1 MAVLTINSYSGF
13 DMTRGLFPA
22 GRLLD
27 VLEARSYEHSIAY
40 DNESGDYA
48 EEDLF
53 GFGFTYNAFDELV
66 GGIVTDQDHYVEGLP
81 VFSLSDADISVATWL
96 DYVDAGDAVGELA
109 YVFRGDDE
117 ILGNQWDDRLVGMGG
132 WDDIWGGGGDDDIYG
147 GAGDDYLRGEGGDD
161 LIEGGD
167 GHDDLHGNTGSDLI
181 YGGWGDDWV
190 VGGKDHDELYGEAGW
205 DIVLG
210 SLGDDYVSG
219 GDGDDWVRG
228 GQGDDEVVGGAG
240 WDWLSGD
247 RGADTV
253 TGGSGADIFHTFGEA
268 GVDRV
273 LDFNL
278 SEGDRVMLDFGT
290 TYSVAQVGPDT
301 VISMGGGGQMILVGT
316 TLGAL
321 TPGWIFAS

>member
-1 MAVLTINSYSGF
+1 MAVLTVSSYSGF

-22 GRLLD
+22 GQLLD
-27 VLEARSYEHSIAY
+27 VFETRSYEHSIAY
-40 DNESGDYA
+40 ENEFGDYA
-48 EEDLF
+48 EEDFF
-53 GFGFTYNAFDELV
+53 GFGLIYNWDDELI
-66 GGIVTDQDHYVEGLP
+66 GGVVTDQDRYVEGLP

-109 YVFRGDDE
+109 YVLRGDDE

-132 WDDIWGGGGDDDIYG
+132 WDEIWGGGGDDDIYG
-147 GAGDDYLRGEGGDD
+147 GSGDDYLRGEAGND
-161 LIEGGD
+161 LIDGGD

-190 VGGKDHDELYGEAGW
+190 VGGKDDDEIYGEAGW
-205 DIVLG
+205 DVVLG

-228 GQGDDEVVGGAG
+228 GQGDDEVLGGAG

-253 TGGSGADIFHTFGEA
+253 TGGSGADTFHIFAEA
-268 GVDRV
+268 D
-273 LDFNL
+273 LDVVTDFHA
-278 SEGDRVMLDFGT
+278 SEGDRVYVAAGSSYT
-290 TYSVAQVGPDT
+290 VAQSGPDT
-301 VISMGGGGQMILVGT
+301 VITVGGAGRMVLLDVQLSSLPG
-316 TLGAL
+316 
-321 TPGWIFAS
+321 GWIFGG